1 MYLWYNGSMFEF
13 IDMILVRP
21 IVNILF
27 VIYNAVG
34 DFGLAIILFT
44 IIVKFLM
51 WPMMKKQLYQA
62 KLMKKIQPE
71 VAKIKAESKGNRQ
84 LESIRTME
92 LYKKYKVKPFRQILL
107 LLIQLPI
114 FVALYSAIRVMVMP
128 VANDNLS
135 NRAYPFVL
143 EMSRISEV
151 NQEQQR
157 YLADEGK
164 SEYDFHPKLF
174 GTVRLDSAPGFTT
187 IDGAFALICAL
198 FAAYLQYYSAKKQQ
212 VETSGKKKSFRE
224 LMAEAK
230 AGKEPSQ
237 EEMNASMTGM
247 TTMMMPMMM
256 LMIMIN
262 LPGALVF
269 YYLIS
274 TAISLAQQELI
285 FKQKISRKELEEEMK
300 IDTSKI
306 QEAKI
311 IENKKTG
318 TKITKTSGEK
328 KT

>member
-1 MYLWYNGSMFEF
+1 
-13 IDMILVRP
+13 MILVRP

-51 WPMMKKQLYQA
+51 WPLLKKQLYQA

-71 VAKIKAESKGNRQ
+71 IAKIKAECKGNRQ
-84 LESIRTME
+84 LESIRTMD
-92 LYKKYKVKPFRQILL
+92 LYKKYKVKPFRQVLL
-107 LLIQLPI
+107 LFIQIPI
-114 FVALYSAIRVMVMP
+114 FVALYSAIRVMVVPMQ
-128 VANDNLS
+128 NDNLS

-143 EMSRISEV
+143 EMSNIAEV
-151 NQEQQR
+151 NKEQQR
-157 YLADEGK
+157 YLADNGK
-164 SEYDFHPKLF
+164 SGYDFQPKLF
-174 GTVRLDSAPGFTT
+174 GTVRLDVAPGFTT

-198 FAAYLQYYSAKKQQ
+198 FAAFLQYYSVKKQQ
-212 VETSGKKKSFRE
+212 EESSSGKKKSIRE

-230 AGKEPSQ
+230 AGKEPDQ
-237 EEMNASMTGM
+237 AEMNESMTGM

-256 LMIMIN
+256 LIIMIN
-262 LPGALVF
+262 LPGAIVF
-269 YYLIS
+269 YYMIS
-274 TAISLAQQELI
+274 TAISLAQQQLI
-285 FKQKISRKELEEEMK
+285 FKQKISLKELEEEMK
-300 IDTSKI
+300 IDTGKI

-328 KT
+328 KM